1 MGKRTLASLG
11 RKRILRNS
19 MYETVLKS
27 IASNRTFH
35 VAYFVIVINIAFA
48 IQITISFV
56 NRDI

>member
-1 MGKRTLASLG
+1 
-11 RKRILRNS
+11 